1 MTASDNAMIR
11 PELIEKLRACKKVA
25 VFTGAGISAES
36 GIPTFRDAQAG
47 LWAKFNPQE
56 VASADAFRKNPQLV
70 WDWYVHRARFIREA
84 APNAGH
90 RAITELQSL
99 LPEVTVITQNI
110 DNLHQKAGSRSVLEL
125 HGSMFR
131 LKAFAGPDEVP
142 DPAISEVICHVCDG
156 YAVHEHCD
164 HYATKEDLSAIEL
177 KAGPVPRCPGCGA
190 MLRPDI
196 VWFGEPLDITI
207 LESAM
212 RVADGCD
219 LMICIGSSLEVQP
232 AGSIPVMAKRAG
244 AAIIEINPEPTFLSE
259 HADIFI
265 QGKAAEVL
273 PALVVAVWNERGM
286 QC

>member
-1 MTASDNAMIR
+1 
-11 PELIEKLRACKKVA
+11 
-25 VFTGAGISAES
+25 
-36 GIPTFRDAQAG
+36 
-47 LWAKFNPQE
+47 
-56 VASADAFRKNPQLV
+56 
-70 WDWYVHRARFIREA
+70 
-84 APNAGH
+84 
-90 RAITELQSL
+90 
-99 LPEVTVITQNI
+99 
-110 DNLHQKAGSRSVLEL
+110 
-125 HGSMFR
+125 
-131 LKAFAGPDEVP
+131 
-142 DPAISEVICHVCDG
+142 
-156 YAVHEHCD
+156 
-164 HYATKEDLSAIEL
+164 
-177 KAGPVPRCPGCGA
+177 